1 MQGEWK
7 VEGGTVIGLV
17 ADKKD
22 EKAEPTKT
30 ENAPKKRTR
39 KTKGESE

>member
-22 EKAEPTKT
+22 EKPEEPKT
-30 ENAPKKRTR
+30 EPKPKKG
-39 KTKGESE
+39 KKKD

>member
-17 ADKKD
+17 ADKKP
-22 EKAEPTKT
+22 EQPEEPKAEPK
-30 ENAPKKRTR
+30 PKKG
-39 KTKGESE
+39 KKKD